1 MKHAFHI
8 YPALFVVIPVEIGEA
23 IHPENSI
30 KETEWNSDPDQYF
43 TSCPQTYWGKC
54 LITGDQKQIL
64 YGVSEEKKACPVQS
78 MLGGRL
84 NILEPAKFKG
94 EHYTITYVPV
104 LN

>member
-8 YPALFVVIPVEIGEA
+8 YPALFVVIPIEVGEA
-23 IHPENSI
+23 IQPENSI
-30 KETEWNSDPDQYF
+30 KESEWNSDPDQYF

-64 YGVSEEKKACPVQS
+64 YGVLEEKKACPVQAT
-78 MLGGRL
+78 LGGRL
-84 NILEPAKFKG
+84 NILEPTKYKG

>member
-8 YPALFVVIPVEIGEA
+8 YPALLVLIPVEVEEA
-23 IHPENSI
+23 IQPESRI
-30 KETEWNSDPDQYF
+30 KEDDWNIDPDQYF

-54 LITGDQKQIL
+54 LISGDQKQIL
-64 YGVSEEKKACPVQS
+64 YGIGDEPKACPVQS

-84 NILEPAKFKG
+84 NFLEPSKFKG
-94 EHYTITYVPV
+94 ERYTITYVPV